1 MKILHR
7 SYLLCLGSEVLVK
20 FNETNQ
26 LSDENIYIYLT
37 NINKHQ
43 AYLKTLLYVFFLRK
57 KGFKTI
63 ASFSVNKIFLSRG

>member
-26 LSDENIYIYLT
+26 LSDENIYIYLI
-37 NINKHQ
+37 NIKKHQ
-43 AYLKTLLYVFFLRK
+43 AYLKTLLYVFFFYEER
-57 KGFKTI
+57 F
-63 ASFSVNKIFLSRG
+63 